1 MEQTKKLNMT
11 AMSDKTNSNT
21 TAKKEEPAWE
31 HKVAMKVSG
40 VSIAVNLLLSL
51 FKLLAGIL
59 AHSGAMISDAIHS
72 ASDVGS
78 TFVVIVGVNLSSKKS
93 DKEHQYG
100 HERMECVS
108 SIILSG
114 LLLATG
120 IGIGMNGIEN
130 IIKSTSGASIAI
142 PGTLALIAAV
152 VSIVV
157 KEWMFWYT
165 RSAAKKI
172 NSGALMADAWHH
184 RSDAMSSVGAF
195 IGILGARL
203 GFPILDPIASVA
215 ICVLIV
221 KASVDIFRDAIDKMV
236 DHSCDEATE
245 ESMREVIMGVKG
257 VKGID
262 LLQTRLFGSKMYV
275 DIEISVPDIRGREE
289 ILKIHVKN
297 KPLAEDVDLSTVAKG
312 TPGFTG
318 ADLENL
324 SNEAAL
330 LAARRGS
337 KLITM
342 ADFSEAEIKVI
353 AGPEKKSR
361 VVSEH
366 ERKLTAYHEAG
377 HAIVMHALPTHDPV
391 HQITIVPRGGAG
403 GMTISLPTEDRSY
416 QSKRYMEEQ
425 IVSLLG
431 GRVAEKLM
439 LGDISTGASND
450 IQRASQIA
458 RKMVSVYGMSD
469 RLGSISF
476 ESGHDEIFIGRS
488 MAQAKPYSEQVAAQ
502 IDEEVKSIVDA
513 AYERCEDILSRD
525 QKHLIAVAEFLLAHE
540 TMSAEEFEA
549 VFTDE
554 AAGHDKI

>member
-275 DIEISVPDIRGREE
+275 DIEISADGE
-289 ILKIHVKN
+289 I
-297 KPLAEDVDLSTVAKG
+297 PL
-312 TPGFTG
+312 
-318 ADLENL
+318 
-324 SNEAAL
+324 NEA
-330 LAARRGS
+330 
-337 KLITM
+337 
-342 ADFSEAEIKVI
+342 
-353 AGPEKKSR
+353 
-361 VVSEH
+361 
-366 ERKLTAYHEAG
+366 
-377 HAIVMHALPTHDPV
+377 HD
-391 HQITIVPRGGAG
+391 
-403 GMTISLPTEDRSY
+403 
-416 QSKRYMEEQ
+416 
-425 IVSLLG
+425 
-431 GRVAEKLM
+431 VAENVHHTIEKNFKERDIFVEYLKYDYLM
-439 LGDISTGASND
+439 LGKTGFYPEWFKSEKD
-450 IQRASQIA
+450 GEL
-458 RKMVSVYGMSD
+458 Y
-469 RLGSISF
+469 
-476 ESGHDEIFIGRS
+476 DEIIREGN
-488 MAQAKPYSEQVAAQ
+488 Y
-502 IDEEVKSIVDA
+502 KSIREGHKNSEL
-513 AYERCEDILSRD
+513 ERFSYNI
-525 QKHLIAVAEFLLAHE
+525 F
-540 TMSAEEFEA
+540 TEEFEDIY
-549 VFTDE
+549 VFFDYRNKATRVIKNNRE
-554 AAGHDKI
+554 EK

>member
-11 AMSDKTNSNT
+11 AMSEKTNNNT
-21 TAKKEEPAWE
+21 TTKKEEPAWE

-203 GFPILDPIASVA
+203 GFPILDPLASV
-215 ICVLIV
+215 
-221 KASVDIFRDAIDKMV
+221 
-236 DHSCDEATE
+236 
-245 ESMREVIMGVKG
+245 
-257 VKGID
+257 
-262 LLQTRLFGSKMYV
+262 
-275 DIEISVPDIRGREE
+275 EIG
-289 ILKIHVKN
+289 
-297 KPLAEDVDLSTVAKG
+297 
-312 TPGFTG
+312 
-318 ADLENL
+318 
-324 SNEAAL
+324 
-330 LAARRGS
+330 
-337 KLITM
+337 
-342 ADFSEAEIKVI
+342 
-353 AGPEKKSR
+353 
-361 VVSEH
+361 
-366 ERKLTAYHEAG
+366 
-377 HAIVMHALPTHDPV
+377 
-391 HQITIVPRGGAG
+391 
-403 GMTISLPTEDRSY
+403 
-416 QSKRYMEEQ
+416 
-425 IVSLLG
+425 
-431 GRVAEKLM
+431 
-439 LGDISTGASND
+439 
-450 IQRASQIA
+450 RASC
-458 RKMVSVYGMSD
+458 R
-469 RLGSISF
+469 
-476 ESGHDEIFIGRS
+476 
-488 MAQAKPYSEQVAAQ
+488 
-502 IDEEVKSIVDA
+502 
-513 AYERCEDILSRD
+513 ER
-525 QKHLIAVAEFLLAHE
+525 V
-540 TMSAEEFEA
+540 
-549 VFTDE
+549 
-554 AAGHDKI
+554 

>member
-184 RSDAMSSVGAF
+184 RSDALSSIGAF
-195 IGILGARL
+195 VGILGARL
-203 GFPILDPIASVA
+203 GYPILDPIASIV
-215 ICVLIV
+215 ICVMIA
-221 KASVDIFRDAIDKMV
+221 KASIDIFRDAIDKIV
-236 DHSCDEATE
+236 DHSCDAKTE
-245 ESMREVIMGVKG
+245 ESMKREILKVPGVRR
-257 VKGID
+257 VD
-262 LLQTRLFGSKMYV
+262 LLKTRLFGSMIYV
-275 DIEISVPDIRGREE
+275 DIEI
-289 ILKIHVKN
+289 
-297 KPLAEDVDLSTVAKG
+297 A
-312 TPGFTG
+312 
-318 ADLENL
+318 ADGN
-324 SNEAAL
+324 
-330 LAARRGS
+330 
-337 KLITM
+337 
-342 ADFSEAEIKVI
+342 
-353 AGPEKKSR
+353 
-361 VVSEH
+361 
-366 ERKLTAYHEAG
+366 
-377 HAIVMHALPTHDPV
+377 
-391 HQITIVPRGGAG
+391 
-403 GMTISLPTEDRSY
+403 ISLFDAHD
-416 QSKRYMEEQ
+416 
-425 IVSLLG
+425 I
-431 GRVAEKLM
+431 AENVHHTIENKFK
-439 LGDISTGASND
+439 DV
-450 IQRASQIA
+450 
-458 RKMVSVYGMSD
+458 KHCMVHVNPING
-469 RLGSISF
+469 
-476 ESGHDEIFIGRS
+476 
-488 MAQAKPYSEQVAAQ
+488 
-502 IDEEVKSIVDA
+502 
-513 AYERCEDILSRD
+513 
-525 QKHLIAVAEFLLAHE
+525 
-540 TMSAEEFEA
+540 
-549 VFTDE
+549 
-554 AAGHDKI
+554 